1 MLKSY
6 EEMRKVDVKP
16 YLEKRDGMDY
26 LNWAMCID
34 LLHKNGAENVYFT
47 PIPDPETGSSL
58 RMTKAVFKDKNGVE
72 NRCYETRIRVVI
84 DDQVYEMQT

>member
-34 LLHKNGAENVYFT
+34 LLHKMGLKMF
-47 PIPDPETGSSL
+47 ILL
-58 RMTKAVFKDKNGVE
+58 RF
-72 NRCYETRIRVVI
+72 
-84 DDQVYEMQT
+84 QTQKQEVA

>member
-34 LLHKNGAENVYFT
+34 LLHKNGAENV
-47 PIPDPETGSSL
+47 
-58 RMTKAVFKDKNGVE
+58 
-72 NRCYETRIRVVI
+72 
-84 DDQVYEMQT
+84 

>member
-26 LNWAMCID
+26 LSGKVFA
-34 LLHKNGAENVYFT
+34 
-47 PIPDPETGSSL
+47 SSFEEIK
-58 RMTKAVFKDKNGVE
+58 RK
-72 NRCYETRIRVVI
+72 
-84 DDQVYEMQT
+84 